1 LAGIREG
8 KKPLPDPMSCDKKAR
23 DRVSEAFAMKDKKI
37 VVGVTGG
44 IAAYKAA
51 ELVRLLVRAGVD
63 TRVAMTAHATK
74 FVAPLTFEALSGN
87 RVVCDMW
94 EHGAVP
100 MDHIRWGQESDLI
113 IIAPA
118 TANIIAKMAHGMGD
132 DFLSSLILAATAKV
146 LVCPSMNTHMFQN
159 PAVQDNVKLLKER
172 GFVSMTPSEGE
183 LACGTEGPGR
193 LPEPADILEHAR
205 MLLSEQDLLGLRILV
220 TAGPT
225 IEPLDPVRYLTNRSS
240 GKMGY
245 ALARA
250 ARLRGA
256 DVMLVSG
263 PTGLRPPHD
272 VNFCG
277 VKTAEEM
284 RQAVL
289 AASSQYDVIIKA
301 AAVSDYRP
309 RDKAEQKIKKGEE
322 NQTLEMVKNPDI
334 LAELGSKKGDFPR
347 ILVGFSAET
356 RDLVANA
363 RQKLEKKNLDMIVAN
378 DVSREDAGFDSDTNL
393 VKVMYRDGHMEEFP
407 LMTKAEVAN
416 QLLGRIK
423 DLWENRSP
431 GR

>member
-1 LAGIREG
+1 
-8 KKPLPDPMSCDKKAR
+8 
-23 DRVSEAFAMKDKKI
+23 MKDKRI
-37 VVGVTGG
+37 VVAVTGG

-63 TRVAMTAHATK
+63 TRVAMTAHATE

-87 RVVCDMW
+87 RVIRDMW
-94 EHGAVP
+94 KHGAAP
-100 MDHIRWGQESDLI
+100 LDHIRWGQESDLI

-118 TANIIAKMAHGMGD
+118 TANIIAKMAHGIGD
-132 DFLSSLILAATAKV
+132 DFLSSLILATTAKV

-159 PAVQDNVKLLKER
+159 PAVQDNIKLLKER

-205 MLLSEQDLLGLRILV
+205 VLLSEQDLLGLRILV

-263 PTGLRPPHD
+263 PTRLRPPQD
-272 VNFCG
+272 VIFCE

-289 AASSQYDVIIKA
+289 TSSGQYDVIIKA

-309 RDKAEQKIKKGEE
+309 RVKAEHKIKKGEE
-322 NQTLEMVKNPDI
+322 NHTLEMVKTPDI
-334 LAELGSKKGDFPR
+334 LAELGSEKIDFPR

-356 RDLVANA
+356 EDLLNNA

-393 VKVMYRDGHMEEFP
+393 VKVIYRDGQMEEFP
-407 LMTKAEVAN
+407 LMTKAEVAD
-416 QLLGRIK
+416 QLLGRIR